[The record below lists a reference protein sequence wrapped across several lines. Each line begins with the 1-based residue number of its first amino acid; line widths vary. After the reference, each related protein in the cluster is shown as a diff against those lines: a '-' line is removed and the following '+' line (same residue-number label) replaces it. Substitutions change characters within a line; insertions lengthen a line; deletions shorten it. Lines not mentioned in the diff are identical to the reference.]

1 MTRDKTAWRR
11 GSVFALIAIS
21 AWIAS
26 ASQVRAQSDTPK
38 YTPTGELL
46 TPVGFETWVF
56 VGSNLG
62 MAYKEESP
70 AMTAREASRAEKQVF
85 HNVYLAPQAYPQFV
99 ATKKFPDLTV
109 LVMEVFTAADKD
121 PKGDVLAKGVYNG
134 ERVGLEVAVKNLH
147 RPDGEQ
153 TPWAYYDF
161 TPEGTV
167 LPSAPAKKDPQC
179 QNCHALHA
187 SVDNVWVQFYPI
199 LRKLLQ

>member
-1 MTRDKTAWRR
+1 MTLGKTALCRA
-11 GSVFALIAIS
+11 GVLALIAVS
-21 AWIAS
+21 AWVAS
-26 ASQVRAQSDTPK
+26 APQVRAQSSAPQ
-38 YTPTGELL
+38 YAPGGNLL

-62 MAYKEESP
+62 MAYKNELP
-70 AMTAREASRAEKQVF
+70 TMTALEASRAEKQFF
-85 HNVYLAPQAYPQFV
+85 HNVYLAPQAYAQFV

-147 RPDGEQ
+147 RPDGKK

-161 TPEGTV
+161 TPNGTV
-167 LPSAPAKKDPQC
+167 LPSAPAKEDEKC
-179 QNCHALHA
+179 ESCHALHA

-199 LRKLLQ
+199 LRGLMK